1 MSITSIVVEIDIL
14 EADTASDCS
23 DHPEIG
29 TLRRSHCT
37 DDRLYFASDLV
48 ISIVFD
54 PVYVDTLR
62 LIPDVITSSVPRDVA
77 VEGCS
82 FPIHTHFICS
92 TRLACRYKRWYVPN

>member
-1 MSITSIVVEIDIL
+1 MSPTIAHLSSTRM
-14 EADTASDCS
+14 ADS
-23 DHPEIG
+23 G
-29 TLRRSHCT
+29 TTGPLRRSHCT